1 MIMSNKEK
9 TKIEKIMIVAVCA
22 GLMITVTSC
31 QPDDWVKIYV
41 PEQEEKTV
49 EKNTVEELALQ
60 SDASLPAIDSLYMP
74 EMNTNI

>member
-9 TKIEKIMIVAVCA
+9 TKIEKMMLSAVCA

-60 SDASLPAIDSLYMP
+60 FDASLPAIDSLYVP